1 MAIATTPTLLS
12 LDRFAKIVG
21 LSPVHFNGADA
32 GHFFPQRTECKDV
45 WSQWAWQTAAELV
58 SREEIA
64 AEIAKAESDLKES
77 LGYSLAP
84 DWEVRE
90 PHTWP
95 GASRHPYPDGYYH
108 SGKGFA
114 LNYGKLLSPGA
125 RGATVIREGAEVVF
139 SDEDGDTWEELATII
154 VNTAVTDRREVKLFF
169 TDHAGDP
176 EWEIRPLR
184 DVVLDA
190 NAGTATITCDAWLL
204 IGPELWFEYPQD
216 TDGDNPEAISI
227 ANTENYVGEV
237 DVYRIFNDTAS
248 PGVNFLISES
258 PRGMWCSH
266 CNLWSG
272 GVCANCGAAT
282 QVGTF
287 GLISGNMPFVAPYP
301 ASYGDDKWTAEA
313 FVNCGRP
320 RIAAFYYYAGNVDK
334 RYESGKRL
342 DPLSDFWADSI
353 AWMAVARLPRGVCGC
368 DNIRLRIEEMQ
379 RDLTRNDQ
387 NTGYTHS
394 QKQDLWTSP
403 FGTRGGEVRAWQAV
417 SRIVGDQVV
426 AGSAL

>member
-12 LDRFAKIVG
+12 LDRWAKIVG
-21 LSPVHFNGADA
+21 LSPVHFQGADA
-32 GHFFPQRTECKDV
+32 GHFFPQRSECKDI
-45 WSQWAWQTAAELV
+45 WYQFAWQTAAELV

-64 AEIAKAESDLKES
+64 FEIAKAESDLKET

-84 DWEVRE
+84 EWEVRE
-90 PHTWP
+90 SHTWP
-95 GASRHPYPDGYYH
+95 GASRYPYPNGYYH

-114 LNYGKLLSPGA
+114 LNYGKLLGPGA
-125 RGATVIREGAEVVF
+125 RNATAIREGAEVVF
-139 SDEDGDTWEELATII
+139 SDEDADGWEELATVI
-154 VNTAVTDRREVKLFF
+154 VTTDVVDRREVKLFF

-184 DVVLDA
+184 NVVLD
-190 NAGTATITCDAWLL
+190 AGTATITVDAWLL
-204 IGPELWFEYPQD
+204 VAPENWFLYPRDDEGNQA
-216 TDGDNPEAISI
+216 EAIPI
-227 ANTENYVGEV
+227 ATTANYVGEV

-248 PGVNFLISES
+248 PGVNILLADSQ
-258 PRGMWCSH
+258 RGMWCNY

-287 GLISGNMPFVAPYP
+287 SLLSGELPFVAPYP
-301 ASYGDDKWTAEA
+301 ASYGDGKWTAEA
-313 FVNCGRP
+313 FATCGRP
-320 RIAAFYYYAGNVDK
+320 RIAAFHYYAGAVDK
-334 RYESGKRL
+334 RYESGKTL

-368 DNIRLRIEEMQ
+368 DNIRERIETMQ

-387 NTGYTHS
+387 SFGYAHTF
-394 QKQDLWTSP
+394 KQDLWSSP
-403 FGTRGGEVRAWQAV
+403 FGTRAGEVRAWQAV

-426 AGSAL
+426 AGSML